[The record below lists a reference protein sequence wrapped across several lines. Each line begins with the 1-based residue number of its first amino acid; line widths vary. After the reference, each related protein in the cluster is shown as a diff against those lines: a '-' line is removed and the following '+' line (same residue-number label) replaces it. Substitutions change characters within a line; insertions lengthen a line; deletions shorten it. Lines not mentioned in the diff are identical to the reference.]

1 MQSVVRIAYAFTKSD
16 YKTIIGPVIFYAL
29 MSSPRLHLS
38 NIPALVVWVWLHLLQ
53 ACAANQMNA
62 LSTHPCGRISIE
74 TTRVLRWAL
83 VPVCLWLS
91 WIFKVI
97 YPGISLSLALIIY
110 NELGLD
116 SYWYTKNIL
125 NAIGIVSWNVGGAKI
140 AALGTIRF
148 NYLVSLRLKRRQPAS
163 TIHVQDFRDEKG
175 DRLQGRITF
184 PVVMPEF
191 SRYMTFILIV
201 SWSVGL
207 SIFWRVPITAAVLFI
222 MFGFYLAGRVVVL
235 RSENQDKV
243 SLRYYMVSLDP
254 VLAFGH

>member
-16 YKTIIGPVIFYAL
+16 YKTIIGPVMPVSDFLRPHVLTEAAL
-29 MSSPRLHLS
+29 
-38 NIPALVVWVWLHLLQ
+38 
-53 ACAANQMNA
+53 
-62 LSTHPCGRISIE
+62 IE
-74 TTRVLRWAL
+74 
-83 VPVCLWLS
+83 
-91 WIFKVI
+91 
-97 YPGISLSLALIIY
+97 YPGSRGLGISLSLALIIY
-110 NELGLD
+110 NELGLN

-140 AALGTIRF
+140 AALDSRGDNQVHSSQIQMSGLPRTW
-148 NYLVSLRLKRRQPAS
+148 
-163 TIHVQDFRDEKG
+163 DFRDEKG

-184 PVVMPEF
+184 PVGMPEF

-222 MFGFYLAGRVVVL
+222 MFGLYLAGRVVVL

-243 SLRYYMVSLDP
+243 SLCYYMLWLALGQ
-254 VLAFGH
+254 VLPFFMAHLASYIGWLHTL